1 MTKKKEIIIHKSE
14 IKHQKSEI
22 INQNGKQTNLEQGI
36 ASNYYYSNRD
46 SNHLR
51 GNLMHGHVTKQ
62 ERV

>member
-1 MTKKKEIIIHKSE
+1 MSENDKKEKNHKSQTHYE
-14 IKHQKSEI
+14 QR
-22 INQNGKQTNLEQGI
+22 QQQTNLEQGI

>member
-1 MTKKKEIIIHKSE
+1 MESVVQKKEIIN
-14 IKHQKSEI
+14 QKSKI
-22 INQNGKQTNLEQGI
+22 KTHHGKERNLEQGI
-36 ASNYYYSNRD
+36 ASNHYGTNRH